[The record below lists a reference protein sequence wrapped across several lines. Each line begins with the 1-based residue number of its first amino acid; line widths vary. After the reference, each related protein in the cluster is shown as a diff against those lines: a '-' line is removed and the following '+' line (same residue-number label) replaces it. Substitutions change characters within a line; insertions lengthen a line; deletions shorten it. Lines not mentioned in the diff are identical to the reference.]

1 MRDGEVSVVAV
12 DRKQTIS
19 WVAEVL
25 AATGD
30 GGFAVDAGQRILV
43 WNAAAETLLGYTTEE
58 VVGRRCHE
66 VFCGRDASGNLLCCP
81 RCPLLVM
88 AQRGEPVASR
98 DMVVPARGGEP
109 RWINFSTLVL
119 PGRTTVVHLFR
130 DVSEARAR
138 ARLAEA
144 ILAGRVRPPESA
156 ASPLAA
162 LSRRELEVLQLL
174 ARGAGTSEIATALFI
189 SRLTARNHVQHI
201 LRKLGAGSRAEA
213 VAIALRGAPAG
224 T

>member
-12 DRKQTIS
+12 DRKQTMALI
-19 WVAEVL
+19 AEVL
-25 AATGD
+25 DATGD
-30 GGFAVDAGQRILV
+30 GAFVVDVAQRILF
-43 WNAAAETLLGYTTEE
+43 WNAAAETLLGYSASE

-66 VFCGRDASGNLLCCP
+66 VFCGRDASGNLLCGP

-88 AQRGEPVASR
+88 TQRGERVANR
-98 DMVVPARGGEP
+98 DMVVAARGGEP

-119 PGRTTVVHLFR
+119 PGRAGIVHLFR

-138 ARLAEA
+138 ERLAEA
-144 ILAGRVRPPESA
+144 ILAGRVRPPEGS

-162 LSRRELEVLQLL
+162 LTRRELEVLQLL
-174 ARGAGTSEIATALFI
+174 ARGADTREIAGALFI

-201 LRKLGAGSRAEA
+201 LRKLGATSRAEA
-213 VAIALRGAPAG
+213 VAIALRGSPPG
-224 T
+224 S